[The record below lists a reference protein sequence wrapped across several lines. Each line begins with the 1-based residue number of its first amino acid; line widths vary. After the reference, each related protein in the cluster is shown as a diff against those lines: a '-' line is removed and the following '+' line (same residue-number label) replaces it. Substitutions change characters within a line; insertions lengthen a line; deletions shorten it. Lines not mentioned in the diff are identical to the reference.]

1 MVKVTLHE
9 VATHAGVSI
18 ATASRALNGLAVSEH
33 AEARVRQAAAELG
46 YVANAAARSLR
57 SERTMTM
64 GLVFHDLRNTLG
76 IQLTDALGE
85 AVEAAGYSL
94 LIASARADAGRY
106 DRLLR
111 RFLERRVDALFCIN
125 PRGDGGGLA
134 GYAATGTPVIS
145 LFEADAAFGGL
156 PRLTPTFAR
165 SAAALAQHLKGLG
178 HEHVGVLLDR
188 ARPHPLLAAMK
199 ALKAAGLRVG
209 ASEHSEAGGMRDVIE
224 TVMSKA
230 DRPTALIALDPK
242 ARGLQ
247 AACQAAGLAVPGD
260 LSIVGVREFD
270 ARRRRGDSL
279 SALVV
284 DPRHMGA
291 AAAAAMLGWLSGVRP
306 PDLTRV
312 EAGEFEPRATT
323 GPARADWR
331 VLSA

>member
-1 MVKVTLHE
+1 MAKVTLHD
-9 VATHAGVSI
+9 VAAHAGVSI
-18 ATASRALNGLAVSEH
+18 ATASRALNGLAVSER
-33 AEARVRQAAAELG
+33 AGARVRQAASELG
-46 YVANAAARSLR
+46 YVANEAARALR
-57 SERTMTM
+57 SERTMTI

-76 IQLTDALGE
+76 IQLIDALGE
-85 AVEAAGYSL
+85 ALEAAGYSL

-125 PRGDGGGLA
+125 PRGDGAGLA
-134 GYAATGTPVIS
+134 GYAAAGTPVIS
-145 LFEADAAFGGL
+145 LFEADAAFAGL

-178 HEHVGVLLDR
+178 HQHVGVLLDR
-188 ARPHPLLAAMK
+188 GRSPPLLAAMK

-209 ASEHSEAGGMRDVIE
+209 ASEHSEAGGMRAVIE
-224 TVMSKA
+224 TLLA
-230 DRPTALIALDPK
+230 QRDRPTVLIALDPK
-242 ARGLQ
+242 ARGLM
-247 AACQAAGLAVPGD
+247 AACEAAGVAVPDD

-270 ARRRRGDSL
+270 ARRRRDGL

-291 AAAAAMLGWLSGVRP
+291 AAAGAMLAWLSGVRP
-306 PDLTRV
+306 PELTRV

-323 GPARADWR
+323 GPARAAWAR
-331 VLSA
+331 PAA